1 MNAVVYIA
9 FCLSVINCIII
20 IIIIIITII
29 ITVIIITCIAPLH
42 WFDRRRQ

>member
-9 FCLSVINCIII
+9 FCLSVINCII

>member
-9 FCLSVINCIII
+9 FCLSVINC